1 MKVIDKLETMK
12 SDIALTNVCTYLISQ
27 LCTWDCCR
35 RPMQTPIN
43 SQRTRGHP
51 STIWGVWQTH
61 NIQPEAE
68 SHLCLQLI
76 VDRLLKQLI
85 SNRVKAQRTTTTPKS
100 YALNKREKNAVCCMA
115 GYVAVSLL
123 KRFKKW
129 KNKHVQLKRDLFV
142 PVLRSMRA
150 EQQPSSL
157 SSIEE
162 YTQVWSDLIDRGS
175 CTTLMTRFVGTCN
188 FC

>member
-1 MKVIDKLETMK
+1 MKVIDKLETM
-12 SDIALTNVCTYLISQ
+12 IALTNVCTYLISQ

-85 SNRVKAQRTTTTPKS
+85 SNRVKAQQTTTTPKS
-100 YALNKREKNAVCCMA
+100 YALNKRENAVRYMA

-123 KRFKKW
+123 KRFKKS
-129 KNKHVQLKRDLFV
+129 KNKHVQLKRDLSV

-150 EQQPSSL
+150 EQQPSSV

-162 YTQVWSDLIDRGS
+162 YTQVWSDLIDRGELYHINNEV
-175 CTTLMTRFVGTCN
+175 CWYM
-188 FC
+188 

>member
-1 MKVIDKLETMK
+1 MKVIKLETMK

-85 SNRVKAQRTTTTPKS
+85 SNRVKAQQTTTTPKS

-129 KNKHVQLKRDLFV
+129 KNKHVQLEIFSFQCWDPWGQNNNHHHSAASKSTLKCG
-142 PVLRSMRA
+142 
-150 EQQPSSL
+150 
-157 SSIEE
+157 
-162 YTQVWSDLIDRGS
+162 LIW
-175 CTTLMTRFVGTCN
+175 
-188 FC
+188 